1 MSTFN
6 FLSSNKEKIV
16 SISLKHKA
24 SNIRVF
30 GSVVR
35 EEENENSDV
44 DFLVTFD
51 SKSTLFD
58 KIELTNELESFLKRK
73 VDIVSDN
80 AIHWYLKEKILSE
93 AKLL

>member
-6 FLSSNKEKIV
+6 FLSNNKEKIV

-30 GSVVR
+30 GSVMR
-35 EEENENSDV
+35 EEENENSDI

-58 KIELTNELESFLKRK
+58 KIELTNELKFFLKRK